1 MSTRLERLNEA
12 LAATLGE
19 RIARVTTA
27 LGEVTVEV
35 PPSAY
40 HEAALLLRDA
50 GATRFEMLVDLCGVD
65 YSAWGDGAWDG
76 LRYAVVCHL
85 LSLEHNWR
93 LRLRTFAADDDFPVL
108 DSVVDLWPAAN
119 WFEREAFDL
128 YGIVFTGH
136 DDLRRLLT
144 DYGFVGH
151 PFRKDFPLSGNVEM
165 RYDADEKRVVYQP
178 VSIEPR
184 EVTPRVIREPAYG
197 IGGEHQALGPA
208 ASVPPKQ

>member
-19 RIARVTTA
+19 RIARVTTV

-35 PPSAY
+35 PASRY
-40 HEAALLLRDA
+40 REAATLLRDA
-50 GATRFEMLVDLCGVD
+50 AATRFEMLVDLCGVD
-65 YSAWGDGAWDG
+65 YSAWGDGAWAG
-76 LRYAVVCHL
+76 LRYAVVVHL

-108 DSVVDLWPAAN
+108 ASVVDVWPGAN

-128 YGIVFTGH
+128 YGIMFTGH

-184 EVTPRVIREPAYG
+184 EITPRVIRESAYG
-197 IGGEHQALGPA
+197 IGGEHHPFGPTSGA
-208 ASVPPKQ
+208 PPKP